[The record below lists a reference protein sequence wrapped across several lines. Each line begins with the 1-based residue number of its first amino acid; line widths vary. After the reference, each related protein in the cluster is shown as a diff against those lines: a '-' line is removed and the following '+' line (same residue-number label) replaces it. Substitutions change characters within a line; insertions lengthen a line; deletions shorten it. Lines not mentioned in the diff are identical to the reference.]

1 MDVLGMAT
9 FNDATLQLPGK
20 YRLSP
25 QTFTTPAPLPNPN
38 GSVAGP
44 QLETGISGG
53 SPGTKS
59 PTLLTV
65 PPVREVGVIF
75 QTKLFI

>member
-9 FNDATLQLPGK
+9 FNDATLQLPGR
-20 YRLSP
+20 YMFIAH
-25 QTFTTPAPLPNPN
+25 TFTTPGPLPSPN
-38 GSVAGP
+38 ETVAGP
-44 QLETGISGG
+44 QSETGISGG
-53 SPGTKS
+53 IPATKS